1 MGVTLFI
8 TGDMTFICIEAAIL
22 EDTVGIEGAIM
33 AADQQSI
40 VDNAASI
47 ARRSNRI
54 LQVAQQEVDNSE
66 DPVFQ
71 QDVTDATNNL
81 KAGELMGMMVSEI
94 SAVVKVIGSRVC
106 EWGWKN
112 LQFSYSFF

>member
-1 MGVTLFI
+1 
-8 TGDMTFICIEAAIL
+8 MTFICIEAAIL
-22 EDTVGIEGAIM
+22 EDTAGIEGAIM

-81 KAGELMGMMVSEI
+81 KAGKLIGMIVSEI

-106 EWGWKN
+106 KWGWKN